1 MINQTASRVAAIVR
15 ADFLIRFRRA
25 STVIVFLLLSGFAYV
40 WIPDPATGRA
50 LMQVN
55 GARVVYNSAAIGMAT
70 SMLAS
75 MFIGLFG
82 FYVISNAVRRDV
94 DSRCGYVIAS
104 TTMRT
109 SEYIIGKFLGNV
121 VFLTTFVAGFM
132 AASMAMLLVRGE
144 SPLEPLIFMK
154 QYAIMTPS
162 TIVFISVVAIVFES
176 IPFLS
181 GRFGDVAYFFL
192 YAASLGFIVN
202 LMMHGGGGV
211 ARYFDFSGFGYLMEQ
226 TQRNL
231 HTQSLAIGSSPFNA
245 AKPPLVIGGFNL
257 GGGAWATRLVST
269 IAPVPLL
276 LIGLLFF
283 HRFDPARLRAAGAK
297 GKRGWM
303 RNFNALARPFARL
316 VTAIPVR
323 GAALKDAMMTFASTP
338 FTIFALVGIS
348 IASLAA
354 PDSLPIT
361 FAIVAIFIADV
372 ASRDRRAGTTGL
384 IYAAPHLRERFVT
397 WKLLSSAI
405 VALLL
410 LIAPVLQ
417 IAFAH
422 PVRLPALL
430 IGIAFVA
437 AAATA
442 LGIISGN
449 PKTFIV
455 GFLTFW
461 YVVVNDKG
469 QNPAFDFAGF
479 FSTPATR
486 VTAMY
491 AVIAIVLLATAEM
504 VHRARL
510 RA

>member
-1 MINQTASRVAAIVR
+1 VNRQTGSRIAAIVR

-40 WIPDPATGRA
+40 WVPATSTGRT
-50 LMQVN
+50 LMQIR
-55 GARVVYNSAAIGMAT
+55 GARVLYNSAAIGMGT

-75 MFIGLFG
+75 IFIGLFG

-94 DSRCGYVIAS
+94 DSRCGYVMAS
-104 TTMRT
+104 TNMGT
-109 SEYIIGKFLGNV
+109 SEYIVGKFLGNV
-121 VFLTTFVAGFM
+121 VFLSTFVFGFM
-132 AASMAMLLVRGE
+132 LVSMAMQVVRGE
-144 SPLEPLIFMK
+144 APLEPLIFMK
-154 QYAIMTPS
+154 QYAIVTPS
-162 TIVFISVVAIVFES
+162 TIVFVSVVAIVFES
-176 IPFLS
+176 IPWLS
-181 GRFGDVAYFFL
+181 GRIGDVLYFFF
-192 YAASLGFIVN
+192 YCASLGIVASS
-202 LMMHGGGGV
+202 MEHGGGGV
-211 ARYFDFSGFGYLMEQ
+211 LRYFDFSSFGYLFEQ
-226 TQRNL
+226 TRHNF
-231 HTQSLAIGSSPFNA
+231 HTTSMSIGSSNFNP
-245 AKPPLVIGGFNL
+245 KMPPVTISGLNL

-269 IAPVPLL
+269 ITPIPLL
-276 LIGLLFF
+276 LFAQLFF

-303 RNFNALARPFARL
+303 RNFNALARPFARPFA
-316 VTAIPVR
+316 AIPVR
-323 GAALKDAMMTFASTP
+323 GAALKDAMMTFSSTP
-338 FTIFALVGIS
+338 FTIFALIGIS
-348 IASLAA
+348 IASLAS
-354 PDSLPIT
+354 PESLPIT

-384 IYAAPHLRERFVT
+384 IYAAPHLRERFVA
-397 WKLLSSAI
+397 WKLTSSAI
-405 VALLL
+405 VAMLL

-417 IAFAH
+417 IGIAH
-422 PVRLPALL
+422 PVRLPSLL

-437 AAATA
+437 ATATA

-461 YVVVNDKG
+461 YVVVNDHG
-469 QNPAFDFAGF
+469 ETPAFDFAGF
-479 FSTPATR
+479 FSTPAMR

-491 AVIAIVLLATAEM
+491 AAIAIVLLATAEV